1 MLNFKEAKLRVDE
14 VINPTHLFY
23 SDYFSGVCNNN
34 VYIKPE
40 NLQKTGSFK
49 LRGAIISFQNLM
61 INQKKLEL
69 LLQVQETM
77 LKE

>member
-1 MLNFKEAKLRVDE
+1 MLNFKEAKIRVDE
-14 VINPTHLFY
+14 VISPTHLFY

-49 LRGAIISFQNLM
+49 LRGAYNKLSKLDDKSKEVGIITASA
-61 INQKKLEL
+61 
-69 LLQVQETM
+69 
-77 LKE
+77 